1 MKSPWLV
8 LALLVALSGGCSKS
22 RMEDAEEP
30 SAGLAGPAADTVE
43 QARSVA
49 APAAAPASQA
59 APPPAVQRRQLI
71 RRLDLHLV
79 VKDTE
84 AAAQRLQQLAAS
96 LGGFVSDLNA
106 GRNEGVLH
114 YQMTVRVPASQLDRA
129 REEIRGIALR
139 VEREQMSTEDV
150 TDQYVD
156 LSARMQSLQATET
169 ELRELL
175 AESREKSR
183 KVGEVME
190 IYRELTGVRT
200 QIEQIQGQLNSLK
213 DLVGLSTIQLTLEPD
228 AAGKPIAAG
237 GWRPNETVRNAFGVL
252 VGFLQGLVDLVIFL
266 VVVALPVVLV
276 VLIPILLLRKAWKR
290 WGPKPRPKLEEPA

>member
-8 LALLVALSGGCSKS
+8 FALLVALAVGCSKS
-22 RMEDAEEP
+22 RMASEET

-43 QARSVA
+43 QARSTA
-49 APAAAPASQA
+49 APSGAGGSNA
-59 APPPAVQRRQLI
+59 APPPAVRNRQLI
-71 RRLDLHLV
+71 RRLDVHIV
-79 VKDTE
+79 VKNTE
-84 AAAQRLQQLAAS
+84 AAAQRLQELAAA

-106 GRNEGVLH
+106 SRSEGVLH
-114 YQMTVRVPASQLDRA
+114 YQMTVRVPAAQLDRA

-156 LSARMQSLQATET
+156 LAARMQSLQATET

-175 AESREKSR
+175 AESRERSR
-183 KVGEVME
+183 KVGDVME

-200 QIEQIQGQLNSLK
+200 QIEQIQGQLNALQN
-213 DLVGLSTIQLTLEPD
+213 LVGLSTIQLTLEPD

-252 VGFLQGLVDLVIFL
+252 VGFLQGLVDLAIFL
-266 VVVALPVVLV
+266 VVVALPVLLV
-276 VLIPILLLRKAWKR
+276 ILIPILLLRKAWKR
-290 WGPKPRPKLEEPA
+290 WGPKKLEEPA

>member
-1 MKSPWLV
+1 MKSRWLV
-8 LALLVALSGGCSKS
+8 FALLMALAGGCSKS
-22 RMEDAEEP
+22 RMAEEG
-30 SAGLAGPAADTVE
+30 GLAGPAADTAE
-43 QARSVA
+43 QARSTA
-49 APAAAPASQA
+49 APGVAPVANAADA
-59 APPPAVQRRQLI
+59 APPPAVRSRQLI
-71 RRLDLHLV
+71 RRLDVHLV

-106 GRNEGVLH
+106 SRSEGVLH
-114 YQMTVRVPASQLDRA
+114 YQLTVRVPAASLDRA
-129 REEIRGIALR
+129 REEIRAIALR

-175 AESREKSR
+175 AESRERSR

-200 QIEQIQGQLNSLK
+200 QIEQIQGQLNALQ

-237 GWRPNETVRNAFGVL
+237 GWRPNETVRESFGVL

-266 VVVALPVVLV
+266 IVVALPVALV
-276 VLIPILLLRKAWKR
+276 ILIPVLLLRKAWKR
-290 WGPKPRPKLEEPA
+290 WGSRPKQEAV